1 MIERLN
7 PYEGYRRSAMLGPIF
22 GQAVAKKLRD
32 LAILNTQGDIETLIK
47 TAQFKQYISAEYCDR
62 VLEYFSLK
70 EVESVESIE
79 KDVPEY
85 MKQAAIKR
93 ADSFYKEYLE
103 KMNSNNGQE

>member
-7 PYEGYRRSAMLGPIF
+7 PYEGYRRSAMLGLIF

-47 TAQFKQYISAEYCDR
+47 TAQFRQYISAEYCDR

-70 EVESVESIE
+70 EVESIE